1 MEKKSPGFKP
11 GFFCSIIEAMSSE
24 EIRQSFLDFF
34 NSKGHSIVPSS
45 SLIPDDPS
53 VLLTTAGMQQ
63 FKRYFTG
70 ELDPMKDFGSK
81 NTASVQKCF
90 RTSDIEEVGDRT
102 HLTFF
107 EMLGNFSFGGPVKTG
122 GHGASYWKKEAIHLA
137 YEYITKVL
145 GISPDRLTVTVFAG
159 DKGSGSLRQAQGE
172 LSSPTNNVF
181 PEQGRGRTIPWDKE
195 SFDIWHKEIGIPV
208 DRIKKCGRADNFW
221 GPTGNEGPCG
231 PTTEIYADDVEIWN
245 LVFNEYYCSPSTSS
259 GGGSLRQA
267 QGELS
272 SPTNNV
278 FPEQGRG
285 ITLKPLKTPGVD
297 TGMGLERLV
306 IMLQGVEDIFQ
317 TDLFAGLIKKI
328 NEVAP
333 TLKDREV
340 RVFAD
345 HLRSSIF
352 LIADGVRPSNKEAGY
367 ILRRLL
373 RRVIAYQ
380 TIYDAHAD
388 LFALAY
394 AAVKEKYGKLYPEV
408 NNPRILEVM
417 DSEKEKFEIAIANGL
432 KEIGKHKVIGTKE
445 AFYLYESF
453 GLPFELIK
461 ELAPEA
467 SKDLDRKEFDE
478 AFKKHQELSRA
489 GAEKKFGGHGLLL
502 DTGELKAK
510 DEVELKKVTRL
521 HTATHLMQAALRK
534 VLGPDVQQR
543 GSDITAERTR
553 FDFAFPRKLTAEEV
567 KQVEDLVNGA
577 VAQDLPMGF
586 KEMAKE
592 EAEKTGALYF
602 FKQKY
607 PERVKVYFAGHTL
620 DDAFSKE
627 FCGGPHVTHT
637 LEVGKFK
644 IMKEEAVG
652 AGVRRIRATVE

>member
-1 MEKKSPGFKP
+1 MKS
-11 GFFCSIIEAMSSE
+11 EQ
-24 EIRQSFLDFF
+24 IRQSFLDFF
-34 NSKGHSIVPSS
+34 NSKGHSVVPSS

-63 FKRYFTG
+63 FKKYFTG
-70 ELDPMKDFGSK
+70 ELDALKDFGSK

-107 EMLGNFSFGGPVKTG
+107 EMLGNFSFGG
-122 GHGASYWKKEAIHLA
+122 YLKKEAIHLA

-145 GISPDRLTVTVFAG
+145 GISSDRLTVTVFAG
-159 DKGSGSLRQAQGE
+159 QDGVPYDQ
-172 LSSPTNNVF
+172 
-181 PEQGRGRTIPWDKE
+181 E
-195 SFDIWHKEIGIPV
+195 SFDIWHKEIGMPV
-208 DRIKKCGRADNFW
+208 EKIKKCGRADNFW

-231 PTTEIYADDVEIWN
+231 PTTEIYADGVEIWN
-245 LVFNEYYCSPSTSS
+245 LVFNQYYQKSD
-259 GGGSLRQA
+259 R
-267 QGELS
+267 
-272 SPTNNV
+272 
-278 FPEQGRG
+278 
-285 ITLKPLKTPGVD
+285 TLEPLKTPGVD

-306 IMLQGVEDIFQ
+306 IMMQGVEDVFQ
-317 TDLFAGLIKKI
+317 TDLFEGLIKNI

-388 LFALAY
+388 LFALAH

-408 NNPRILEVM
+408 NDPRILEVM
-417 DSEKEKFEIAIANGL
+417 DSEKEKFETAIAKGL
-432 KEIGKHKVIGTKE
+432 REIKKHAAIGTKE
-445 AFYLYESF
+445 AFHLYESF

-510 DEVELKKVTRL
+510 DEIELKKVTRL

-553 FDFAFPRKLTAEEV
+553 FDFAFPRKLTPEEI
-567 KQVEDLVNGA
+567 KKVEELVNGA

-637 LEVGKFK
+637 LEVGKFRV
-644 IMKEEAVG
+644 MKEEAVG
-652 AGVRRIRATVE
+652 AGVRRIRAIVD